1 LSATS
6 LASRRIVFNADDF
19 GLDVAVNEA
28 VESAFRDGLLTS
40 ASLMVAAP
48 AAADAVAR
56 ARRLPGLGVGLHLT
70 LVDGR
75 PTLPAA
81 ELPDLV
87 DAQGH
92 FAADLWR
99 RGFRYFFLPRV
110 RRQLAAEIRAQFEAF
125 AATGLPLDHA
135 NAHKHLHIHPT
146 VLRLLLEIGKDY
158 GLKWVR
164 LPWEPLRL
172 KRCMERLSW
181 QDSLGALLLSPWVR
195 RMRRRIRAAGMACN
209 EILVGL
215 QATGRMDGMALSR
228 ALQCLPEG
236 VLAEVYLHPASRQ
249 TPLLRQLMPH
259 YRPVAEWQS
268 LLNPDLASY
277 LDEAHFVRG
286 SFRDFSGCR

>member
-1 LSATS
+1 LSAAS
-6 LASRRIVFNADDF
+6 LAPRRIVFNADDF

-40 ASLMVAAP
+40 TSLMVSAP

-70 LVDGR
+70 LVDGV
-75 PTLPAA
+75 PTLPAKA
-81 ELPDLV
+81 VPDLV
-87 DAQGH
+87 DAQGR

-135 NAHKHLHIHPT
+135 NAHKHLHVHPT
-146 VLRLLLEIGKDY
+146 VLRLLLDIGKDY
-158 GLKWVR
+158 GLGWVR
-164 LPWEPLRL
+164 LPWEPLPL
-172 KRCMERLSW
+172 KRCMEKLSW

-195 RMRRRIRAAGMACN
+195 RMRRQIHAAGMACN
-209 EILVGL
+209 EVLVGL
-215 QATGRMDGMALSR
+215 QATGRMDSMALSR
-228 ALQCLPEG
+228 ALQCLPDG
-236 VLAEVYLHPASRQ
+236 VLAEVYFHPASRQ
-249 TPLLRQLMPH
+249 TPLLQQLMPH